1 MHKDIK
7 EAPMLKPTSNL
18 LRFVVENV
26 YILGSVLQFV
36 NNMVDVSISMDC

>member
-1 MHKDIK
+1 
-7 EAPMLKPTSNL
+7 MLKPTSNL